1 MADARSQWEAGM
13 TSACKDECKTTPEGR
28 TEVTVDLKTIRPD
41 PMPFGQVIATAN
53 FRKYDKA
60 GKLVEEGQVLVEAY
74 VDEPHDEE
82 AVAGVAWDRK
92 LE

>member
-13 TSACKDECKTTPEGR
+13 VQACKDDTKRTPEGR
-28 TEVTVDLKTIRPD
+28 TEVTVDLTTIRRD
-41 PMPFGQVIATAN
+41 PQPFGEVIATAN
-53 FRKYDKA
+53 FKKYDNA
-60 GKLVEEGQVLVEAY
+60 GRLVEEGQVLVEAY

-92 LE
+92 PE